1 MKKTLN
7 LFIKKL
13 EKILIVELII
23 FFVLLFF
30 FMQSVYTVAA
40 ENSRVVIDAA
50 ESISTVMIKDTENV
64 NSAIDKKIEEERKAK
79 ELEEKKR
86 KEKEREVKEKV
97 NASIP
102 SGVVKDV
109 FFQVVSEKGLS
120 VSDANGWAN
129 IITHES
135 NWRVN
140 ARNASTGAYGLGQ
153 ALPGS
158 KMAGFGS
165 DWETSPRTQ
174 LNWMYSYMINRYGS
188 ISAAEQFF
196 NNNGWY

>member
-1 MKKTLN
+1 MKKALD

-40 ENSRVVIDAA
+40 ENSKVVINATEA
-50 ESISTVMIKDTENV
+50 ISSSMINGTKDV
-64 NSAIDKKIEEERKAK
+64 NAAIDKKIEDERKAK
-79 ELEEKKR
+79 VLEEKK
-86 KEKEREVKEKV
+86 KQEKEREIREKV
-97 NASIP
+97 NVSIP
-102 SGVVKDV
+102 SGNVKDV
-109 FFQVVSEKGLS
+109 FFQLVSEKGLS
-120 VSDANGWAN
+120 ASDADGWAN
-129 IITHES
+129 IISHES

-140 ARNASTGAYGLGQ
+140 ATNQSTGAYGLGQ

-158 KMAGFGS
+158 KMAAFGS
-165 DWETSPRTQ
+165 DWETNPRTQ

-188 ISAAEQFF
+188 VSAAEQFF